1 MVVGLTGGIGSG
13 KSTVMTE
20 FEKLGVPTY
29 IADVEA
35 KKIMNSSEEVKSQIK
50 ALLGE
55 KAYLN
60 DVLNRGY
67 IAEKVFSD
75 KKLLKQL
82 NAIVHPAVRK
92 HFQDF
97 IKMQTTPYLVYE
109 SAILFEN
116 NTDALCDNVVVVT
129 ADLEERIS
137 RVIKRDGVSRASVL
151 ERMNNQ
157 WSQEDKVK
165 KADFIIQNNHVEQ
178 LESQVLQLHKQL
190 QTYSL

>member
-13 KSTVMTE
+13 KSTVLTE

-116 NTDALCDNVVVVT
+116 NTDVLCDKIVVVT

>member
-13 KSTVMTE
+13 KSTVLTE

-60 DVLNRGY
+60 DVLNRRY

-116 NTDALCDNVVVVT
+116 NTDALCDKVVVVT

-165 KADFIIQNNHVEQ
+165 KADFIIQNNHIEQ
-178 LESQVLQLHKQL
+178 LESQVLKLHKQL